1 MARGAAH
8 VSIDAPPDVVFPWL
22 VEGER
27 LLRWVGGLLEHEQLT
42 PISVRQVLEPPFR
55 GAGTVEVH
63 LDVYLLHVPWR
74 LETRLTGPGGLR
86 ADVAY
91 VLAERD
97 DGGTDL
103 SALVRSKRTGPSAKG
118 LLGPVVVASV
128 RRRMRAD
135 LGRLKELAEADSD
148 AYS

>member
-1 MARGAAH
+1 MARGAAQ
-8 VSIDAPPDVVFPWL
+8 VAIDAPPADVFPWL

-27 LLRWVGGLLEHEQLT
+27 LLQWVGGLVEHEQLT
-42 PISVRQVLEPPFR
+42 PISVRQVLDPPLP
-55 GAGTVEVH
+55 GAGAVEVR

-74 LETRLTGPGGLR
+74 LETRLTGPAGLS

-91 VLAERD
+91 VLEERE

-103 SALVRSKRTGPSAKG
+103 SALVRSQTGPSAKG
-118 LLGPVVVASV
+118 LLGPVVVAGV
-128 RRRMRAD
+128 RRRMRSD
-135 LGRLKELAEADSD
+135 LGRLKELAEAEAP

>member
-8 VSIDAPPDVVFPWL
+8 VSIDASPDVVFPWL

-42 PISVRQVLEPPFR
+42 PISVRQVLEPPFP
-55 GAGTVEVH
+55 GAGSVEVR
-63 LDVYLLHVPWR
+63 LEVYLLHVPWR

-103 SALVRSKRTGPSAKG
+103 SALVRSKNGPSARG
-118 LLGPVVVASV
+118 LLGPVVVAGV

-135 LGRLKELAEADSD
+135 LGRLKELAEAESP